1 LFTSFVT
8 VAVNAWLFPT
18 SSEAELGDTE
28 TLIAAG
34 AAVTVTL
41 AELNLLASATLV
53 ALTVTV
59 AGFGTA
65 PGAV

>member
-8 VAVNAWLFPT
+8 VAVSPWLFPT
-18 SSEAELGDTE
+18 GSEAELGDTE

-34 AAVTVTL
+34 AAVTVML
-41 AELNLLASATLV
+41 AVVNLLASATLV

-59 AGFGTA
+59 AGFG
-65 PGAV
+65 GAM

>member
-1 LFTSFVT
+1 VFTSFVT
-8 VAVNAWLFPT
+8 VAVNPWLFPT
-18 SSEAELGDTE
+18 GSEAELGDTE
-28 TLIAAG
+28 TLITAG
-34 AAVTVTL
+34 APVIVML